1 MDTPHTGEYYF
12 QLPNE
17 YIKARLLKSTVPALL
32 IGSILGLIITRDFG
46 ILLISLAVIAPIYL
60 LMYLFISSYK
70 YVHLSKAG
78 IKGVNFYGLST
89 KIGWEENAKIE
100 LNYKWSMRGN
110 EMYGT
115 VIHSEQNKKIFI
127 PTVIFETEAFKAA
140 VRELCPQHPLIL

>member
-1 MDTPHTGEYYF
+1 MDTPHTGEHSF

-17 YIKARLLKSTVPALL
+17 YVKARLLKSTVPALL

-115 VIHSEQNKKIFI
+115 VIHSEQNKKFSSQLLFLKRKHLKQLLGNSA
-127 PTVIFETEAFKAA
+127 PNT
-140 VRELCPQHPLIL
+140 L